1 MIERGDLEIGTNL
14 YAIQKC
20 VMHSTREEALTIGK
34 AYPIIGFEPENPYA
48 KEAIIIIDDQE
59 DEHLFDIYDLH
70 EFFTLTK

>member
-1 MIERGDLEIGTNL
+1 MIERKDLEIGTNL

-20 VMHSTREEALTIGK
+20 VMHITREQALTIGK
-34 AYPIIGFEPENPYA
+34 AYPIIGFEPVDANG